1 MKSFFIAGT
10 DTGVGKTVLSATLL
24 ASARAQDIDAVYMK
38 PVQTGCTRRGSQL
51 VAPDLECC
59 LRAAGLRP
67 LKTELASMCPYRFIP
82 ACSPH
87 LAAARARR
95 PIRIDRIVTHFRR
108 LQAAHKAVIVE
119 GAGGVLAPLGPRTS
133 MLDLMKAL
141 ALPVVVAARPGLG
154 TINHT
159 LLTLHE
165 LRRAQLTILGVF
177 FVHTTPNRNPA
188 IERDNERTI
197 ARTAEVPILGRI
209 PFSKDLS
216 SIASAKEDWKNPS
229 QFFQPLERTAQD
241 FPRVGK

>member
-1 MKSFFIAGT
+1 MKSFFVTGT
-10 DTGVGKTVLSATLL
+10 DTGVGKTVLAASLL
-24 ASARAQDIDAVYMK
+24 ASAREQDLDAVYMK

-51 VAPDLECC
+51 VAPDLEFC
-59 LRAAGLRP
+59 LRAADLHPSRA
-67 LKTELASMCPYRFIP
+67 ELTSMCPYRFVP

-95 PIRIDRIVTHFRR
+95 PVRIDIILAHFRKLR
-108 LQAAHKAVIVE
+108 AAHDIVIVE
-119 GAGGVLAPLGPRTS
+119 GAGGVLTPLGPRES

-141 ALPVVVAARPGLG
+141 RLPIILAARPGLG

-165 LRRAQLTILGVF
+165 LQRARLRILGVF
-177 FVHTTPNRNPA
+177 FVHTTPGGDPA

-197 ARTAEVPILGRI
+197 ARAADIPILGRV

-216 SIASAKEDWKNPS
+216 SIASAKEDWKA
-229 QFFQPLERTAQD
+229 L
-241 FPRVGK
+241 